1 MMLFTREA
9 RCLEDMKGAADWG
22 MPRETTTGQE
32 VRWDGWICGLDRQK
46 LEPKAVPENL
56 LDINLFQTT
65 LVLPLTK
72 CSRES

>member
-1 MMLFTREA
+1 MSGGHEGSSGLGNATGN
-9 RCLEDMKGAADWG
+9 C
-22 MPRETTTGQE
+22 TTGQE

-72 CSRES
+72 CSRGS